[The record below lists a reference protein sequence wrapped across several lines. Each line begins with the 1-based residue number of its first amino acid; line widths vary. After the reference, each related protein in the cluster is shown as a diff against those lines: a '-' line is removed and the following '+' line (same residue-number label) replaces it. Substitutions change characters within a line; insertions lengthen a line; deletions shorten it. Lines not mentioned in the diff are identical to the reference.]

1 MKRKLRRSINFGIL
15 LLSTLCP
22 LGRAS
27 GAETNQ
33 TPDIAIVWPHDG
45 DALAGAFPIKIK
57 TDVSSNAGVT
67 VTQVQFFAETN
78 LIGTVTNAPFK
89 LVWEV
94 LLPGVDYGYFDLR
107 AVAVDSLGRRA
118 QSAAVRPYYS
128 STMRGFPVV
137 EMLSP
142 RNGSVFG
149 GPATFVFTAEVFSSY
164 GDAGPVEFLVDD
176 NSVGVAQ
183 GSPVLRAT
191 NPPVSVVVSNLAQG
205 EHRLQVKYLGGVG
218 GACTCNWIT
227 NKIRVVRLEMRSLA
241 PGHQNNRSSVSGSG
255 GLDADHHQSAARDDF
270 HFYRRLSRHKRPS
283 VLPGGHASSV
293 GLWTVRRMDPMTQ
306 PTSGPARANCCLGS
320 PGARFSPRNIRVSG
334 RCTANPCCFAHSA
347 AAVFSS
353 GMSQKI
359 DCPSLAAT
367 RASITGMPASA
378 DVATT
383 GPR

>member
-1 MKRKLRRSINFGIL
+1 MMKRKLRRSINFGIL

-57 TDVSSNAGVT
+57 TDVSSNVGVT

-78 LIGTVTNAPFK
+78 LIGTVTNAPFN

-128 STMRGFPVV
+128 STMPGFPVV

-227 NKIRVVRLEMRSLA
+227 NKIRVVRLEMRSTRLTPEA
-241 PGHQNNRSSVSGSG
+241 RFQFDVVASLPSIKTIVQVSPDLVAWTPIITNQPPGMTFTFT
-255 GLDADHHQSAARDDF
+255 DAYPATNAQA
-270 HFYRRLSRHKRPS
+270 FYR
-283 VLPGGHASSV
+283 VALP
-293 GLWTVRRMDPMTQ
+293 P
-306 PTSGPARANCCLGS
+306 P
-320 PGARFSPRNIRVSG
+320 
-334 RCTANPCCFAHSA
+334 
-347 AAVFSS
+347 
-353 GMSQKI
+353 
-359 DCPSLAAT
+359 
-367 RASITGMPASA
+367 
-378 DVATT
+378 
-383 GPR
+383 